1 MPTPKPKSKSKSLKR
16 PSSKQDQK
24 PGAVARRVALQK
36 EPRTLERALS
46 FEQQHRRSVSRG
58 PSQIVDLMRATST
71 SIPSIKREDSDSV
84 NLKGAAKHEAAQ
96 WQNGRPSLSRT
107 SSMAG
112 LEDAKASKK
121 AKIEAELRD
130 AISNLRKPNREV
142 VGKAM
147 AEAAER
153 KASTVTSAKSKSP
166 FMNFPN
172 NDQILNTIIRTPKG
186 TEACRGKPGSPGKGD
201 ARQPALQR
209 CHGPKVRRVCR
220 PASTLC

>member
-1 MPTPKPKSKSKSLKR
+1 MLLFHCESSKCSPQALYLHTCSYSSRLPQLCDSLSRKLGGPVIVPPKPKSKSKSLER
-16 PSSKQDQK
+16 TSSKHDQK
-24 PGAVARRVALQK
+24 PGAAARRTALHK

-58 PSQIVDLMRATST
+58 PSQIADLMRATST
-71 SIPSIKREDSDSV
+71 SVPSIKREDSDSV
-84 NLKGAAKHEAAQ
+84 NLKAVSKGELSSRQ
-96 WQNGRPSLSRT
+96 DGRSSLSRT

-112 LEDAKASKK
+112 LEDTKANKK

-153 KASTVTSAKSKSP
+153 KASTATSAKSKYPPWTS
-166 FMNFPN
+166 
-172 NDQILNTIIRTPKG
+172 
-186 TEACRGKPGSPGKGD
+186 
-201 ARQPALQR
+201 
-209 CHGPKVRRVCR
+209 
-220 PASTLC
+220 